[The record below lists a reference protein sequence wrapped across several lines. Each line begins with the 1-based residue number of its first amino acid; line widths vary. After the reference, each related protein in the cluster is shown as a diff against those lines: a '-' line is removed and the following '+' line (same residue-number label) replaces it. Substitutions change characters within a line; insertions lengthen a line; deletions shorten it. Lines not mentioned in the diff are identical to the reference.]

1 MLIDDDLLWKLRVTN
16 FTNALNF
23 ADIFVKFIYLKL
35 PDRLKFIEFVLLLL
49 LYNKMQLINI
59 LLLNI
64 FFASLL
70 IFLKFPMVKE
80 GKKNK
85 ESLIERKK
93 L

>member
-35 PDRLKFIEFVLLLL
+35 PDTLKFIEFVLLL
-49 LYNKMQLINI
+49 LYNKMQLINN

-70 IFLKFPMVKE
+70 ISLKFPMVKE
-80 GKKNK
+80 GKKTR
-85 ESLIERKK
+85 SL
-93 L
+93 